1 MAEAGWKDGSMMPR
15 SLRPTASRLRA
26 PRGAAVLA
34 LALAATLAACTPR
47 PGVTV
52 STSTATPTAT
62 ATATTTAESARSIDF
77 KDPALVKS
85 LIDHF
90 KGGQV
95 TPERITYVDVTGD
108 RIEDAVVI
116 VESGGTA
123 GDLGAAVFSAA
134 AGKPRLLGY
143 VEQAG
148 KIEVR
153 LAGPVAGVIAVTQG
167 VYAPADAQ
175 CCPSKLRELVYQW
188 DGTQLKQITDQVVD
202 NPRR

>member
-1 MAEAGWKDGSMMPR
+1 MPR
-15 SLRPTASRLRA
+15 SLRTTL
-26 PRGAAVLA
+26 GAAVAA
-34 LALAATLAACTPR
+34 LALAMSLASCTSR
-47 PGVTV
+47 PTVVV
-52 STSTATPTAT
+52 STATATPTAT
-62 ATATTTAESARSIDF
+62 ASETRPAESARAIDF

-95 TPERITYVDVTGD
+95 TPERITYTDVTGD
-108 RIEDAVVI
+108 RVEDAVVI

-123 GDLGAAVFSAA
+123 GDLGAAVFSAV

-143 VEQAG
+143 IDQAG
-148 KIEVR
+148 RIEVR
-153 LAGPVAGVIAVTQG
+153 LSGPVAGVIAVTQG

-175 CCPSKLRELVYQW
+175 CCPSKLRELVFQW
-188 DGTQLKQITDQVVD
+188 DGTRFKTVTDQVVD